1 MGCCLASAAQQ
12 KHDED
17 PCTVTE
23 AAGSDTLP
31 ITSRN
36 DPLTEK
42 HVDSSAQSFAG
53 SYEPAKRL
61 DESGSRDA
69 PGISAK
75 PELQEY
81 TPFGD
86 PGVGRGAV
94 PCFDSHIDR
103 IECSAQASLNNETQL
118 APEESL
124 DLPIYV
130 IAWGANDCGQCMLGA
145 EAPARCLQPSAI
157 RALERRHIK
166 HVFAGFDYSCVVT
179 GTQRLFAAGSNAGRF
194 LSDEAQHKVAP
205 PKQQQMEPVSP
216 SNMALVD
223 ACLPEA
229 QHVGF
234 DELEND
240 RFVAV
245 SGGRDHV
252 VAITDRGT
260 AMSWGR
266 SNEFGQLGHGRI
278 GTLDFSRPAVV
289 TGLPVLYRV
298 VAVACGESTSLALVS
313 SGEIYTWGANNVGQL
328 GVGDT
333 EARSGPVRLG
343 GVAAGVPFR
352 SLAAGFQHSL
362 GLSRSGQVYAWGNGR
377 HGRLGLGESAV
388 AAGCGP
394 SPQPVHGLPYIRRI
408 SAGGAHSSVL
418 DDKGRLWTTGDNRK
432 GQLGMCCKN
441 FSQSSEFCEVVGVS
455 DPLRLAECGANHTLC
470 LTHSNQLIGFG
481 SNAEGQLGTGTPS
494 EFEDQPVQ
502 LTVDKC
508 MGKSLWIY
516 AVAVKQDHSLILAM
530 PTPEHW
536 REEQLNNVLDVEGSK
551 ILTKRLAT
559 SKPNEKADIAA
570 QEVDLDIHDEE
581 VRHPGTGAHG
591 GALVS
596 RPSFVKYRLPAKSS
610 TADQAET
617 SFLLKPVEQPGV
629 AWKAFVALSC
639 PDLEAMLKASLE
651 SGNWRETARSLGAVL
666 RCPAVL
672 NASFHFPSLREPRL
686 AAEAL
691 HAALH
696 LTTEAPAVFWDAA
709 LEATGEG
716 LNEYCSSASRN
727 GGRTQEGLRGALV
740 YLMLPQL
747 RNITGAGAGRCRKI
761 LSQVALLVASLAAGE
776 RKEFLNL
783 LVHDISQAS
792 IFRNS
797 VVPVVRS
804 FINECVK
811 ECQMRQSF
819 ADPSLWNAILLLQ
832 FLYNAN
838 TVLKQQQKNDVG
850 LHGASSDT
858 IGDRFLRADEFH
870 ITALDEETIP
880 PFVAYAQMQQ
890 VLNNISRTR
899 QMPDTEELLFDK
911 RWSYDEKNDALP
923 NEFCVLLLHQNLL
936 PVAFKQKVLKEA
948 NGDKQRSI
956 QHDQMGPM
964 QFFGMLAGQDTRP
977 FFALT
982 VRRQQIV
989 DDTVAKLREVEA
1001 KELRFPLKV
1010 TFADEDGLDEGG
1022 VRREFFQVVMRE
1034 LFDESYA
1041 MFTHNHESHIVW
1053 FNSSSAEDGDTDLM
1067 YKVCGTVVGLAV
1079 YNNEDT
1085 IDISF
1090 PRAFFKKLKGERLD
1104 ITDLEDIDPTLW
1116 LSLSKMLDWC
1126 PSTDQP
1132 NEEFESL
1139 FCLNFVVS
1147 YDYFGEPRTFELK
1160 QNGAS
1165 LPVNFDS
1172 RQEYVEAYCDWVF
1185 NKSIERQYRQFSN
1198 GFSQVVDSMIW
1209 LLLTPEEAHLALCSE
1224 VTLDF
1229 LELREGAF
1237 YKGGYND
1244 KDTYI
1249 KWFWDVLL
1257 EFDEAQK
1264 KRFLAF
1270 VTGCPRS
1277 PLGGLKVLHVG
1288 IQRNHL
1294 EPTERLPTSHTCFK
1308 LLDLPQYTSKEKLK
1322 SKLLAAMQYSE
1333 GFGLE

>member
-1 MGCCLASAAQQ
+1 MGCCLAASTQQ

-17 PCTVTE
+17 PCTTAETV
-23 AAGSDTLP
+23 GSDQLP
-31 ITSRN
+31 IPPG
-36 DPLTEK
+36 DDALAEK
-42 HVDSSAQSFAG
+42 HADSSAQSCAREDEPVIRLNEFAG
-53 SYEPAKRL
+53 DVPSSSPEPEFKEFVSLEDPVAGNNVISCSDSFEDRNEPSVPAFVNHE
-61 DESGSRDA
+61 DE
-69 PGISAK
+69 
-75 PELQEY
+75 
-81 TPFGD
+81 
-86 PGVGRGAV
+86 
-94 PCFDSHIDR
+94 
-103 IECSAQASLNNETQL
+103 L
-118 APEESL
+118 ATEESL

-130 IAWGANDCGQCMLGA
+130 ITWGANDCGQCMLGA

-157 RALERRHIK
+157 RSLERRRINHI
-166 HVFAGFDYSCVVT
+166 FAGFDYSCVVT
-179 GTQRLFAAGSNAGRF
+179 ETQRLLAAGSNAGRF
-194 LSDEAQHKVAP
+194 LSDEPQHQVAA

-216 SNMALVD
+216 SNMALAD

-252 VAITDRGT
+252 VAITDKGT
-260 AMSWGR
+260 AVSWGR

-289 TGLPVLYRV
+289 AGLPVLYRV
-298 VAVACGESTSLALVS
+298 VAVACGESNSIALVS

-333 EARSGPVRLG
+333 EARSAPVRLS

-352 SLAAGFQHSL
+352 AVAAGFQHSL

-377 HGRLGLGESAV
+377 HGRLGLGDSVV
-388 AAGCGP
+388 AAGCEP
-394 SPQPVHGLPYIRRI
+394 SPQLVHSLPYIRRV
-408 SAGGAHSSVL
+408 SAGGAHSAVL
-418 DDKGRLWTTGDNRK
+418 DDKGRLRTAGDNRR
-432 GQLGMCCKN
+432 GQLGLCC
-441 FSQSSEFCEVVGVS
+441 QSVSNSSRFCEVLGVS
-455 DPLRLAECGANHTLC
+455 EPLRLVECGGNHTLC
-470 LTHSNQLIGFG
+470 LTLANQLIGFG
-481 SNAEGQLGTGTPS
+481 SNAQGQLGIGTPS
-494 EFEDQPVQ
+494 EFEDRPVH
-502 LTVDKC
+502 LTIDKC
-508 MGKSLWIY
+508 MENSIWIY
-516 AVAVKQDHSLILAM
+516 GVAVKHDHSLILA
-530 PTPEHW
+530 TSAPEHW
-536 REEQLNNVLDVEGSK
+536 REEQLMHALDVEGSN
-551 ILTKRLAT
+551 ILTRRQAAPKL
-559 SKPNEKADIAA
+559 NEKADKSA
-570 QEVDLDIHDEE
+570 QEWDLDFHDEE

-596 RPSFVKYRLPAKSS
+596 RPSFVKYRWPAKSS
-610 TADQAET
+610 MADQAEAV
-617 SFLLKPVEQPGV
+617 LLKPVAQPGV

-639 PDLEAMLKASLE
+639 PDLEAMLQSSLE
-651 SGNWRETARSLGAVL
+651 SGNWRITARSVGAVL

-691 HAALH
+691 QDALK

-716 LNEYCSSASRN
+716 LDEYCSSASRN

-747 RNITGAGAGRCRKI
+747 RKTTGAGAGQRHKI
-761 LSQVALLVASLAAGE
+761 LSQVALLVASLAPSE
-776 RKEFLNL
+776 RREFLNL

-792 IFRNS
+792 IFRDA

-804 FINECVK
+804 FLNECVK
-811 ECQMRQSF
+811 ACQARQSF
-819 ADPSLWNAILLLQ
+819 ADPSLWNGILLMQL
-832 FLYNAN
+832 LYQAN

-850 LHGASSDT
+850 IHGASSDT

-870 ITALDEETIP
+870 ITALDEETIH
-880 PFVAYAQMQQ
+880 PFIAFAQMQQ
-890 VLNNISRTR
+890 VLNNVSHTS
-899 QMPDTEELLFDK
+899 QMPDPEELLFDQ
-911 RWSYDEKNDALP
+911 RWSYDDKNDALP

-964 QFFGMLAGQDTRP
+964 QFFGLLTGQDTRP

-982 VRRQQIV
+982 VRRQHIV
-989 DDTVAKLREVEA
+989 DDTVAKLREVEP
-1001 KELRFPLKV
+1001 KQLRFPLKV

-1041 MFTHNHESHIVW
+1041 MFTHNHESHVVW
-1053 FNSSSAEDGDTDLM
+1053 FNSSSAEDQDTDLM

-1132 NEEFESL
+1132 NEEFENL

-1147 YDYFGEPRTFELK
+1147 YDYFGELRTFELK
-1160 QNGAS
+1160 PNGAS
-1165 LPVNFDS
+1165 LPVNFEN
-1172 RQEYVEAYCDWVF
+1172 RQEYVDAYCDWVF
-1185 NKSIERQYRQFSN
+1185 NKSIERQYRQFSD
-1198 GFSQVVDSMIW
+1198 GFAQVVDSMIW

-1224 VTLDF
+1224 VTVDF
-1229 LELREGAF
+1229 LELRKGAF

-1249 KWFWDVLL
+1249 EWFWEVLS

-1277 PLGGLKVLHVG
+1277 PLGGLKALHMG
-1288 IQRNHL
+1288 IQRNLL

-1308 LLDLPQYTSKEKLK
+1308 LLDLPQYASKEKLK